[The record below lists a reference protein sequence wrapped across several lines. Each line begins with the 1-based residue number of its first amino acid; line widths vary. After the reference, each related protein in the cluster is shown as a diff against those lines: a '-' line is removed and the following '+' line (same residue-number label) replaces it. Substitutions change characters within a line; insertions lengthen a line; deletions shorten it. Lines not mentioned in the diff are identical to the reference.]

1 MARLSY
7 PRCSGSSS
15 LSWPRPWLPLPSLG
29 WTGVVGIR
37 TRDDRQV
44 EVELDGAL
52 RVVELED
59 EDPRDE

>member
-1 MARLSY
+1 
-7 PRCSGSSS
+7 
-15 LSWPRPWLPLPSLG
+15 
-29 WTGVVGIR
+29 VGIR